1 MRIVGINGYTARDP
15 DKGITHNSGAT
26 LVEDGRIVVAID
38 EERLSRQKNDKRFPM
53 LALDAVLAQG
63 GAKPDF
69 VALAHLSRHRIVGD
83 MVRGYWK
90 ARKAARNPFFRAYLS
105 SRLSDFSGEP
115 SFLSLTAAPI

>member
-69 VALAHLSRHRIVGD
+69 VALAHLSLG
-83 MVRGYWK
+83 
-90 ARKAARNPFFRAYLS
+90 
-105 SRLSDFSGEP
+105 
-115 SFLSLTAAPI
+115 